1 MSKAVLISIR
11 PEWCEKV
18 ANGEKTIEVRKTRP
32 KLKTPF
38 KCYIYCTEPNTH
50 DPHKILEIHG
60 EDGKIR
66 RGNGKV
72 IGEFMCDWT
81 EATCGWRLKGKT
93 GFLEKR
99 TERETIMPEMAC
111 LSIEEMEK
119 YAGGENRCLYGW
131 HISDLVIYGKP
142 KELSEFAPVCKFK
155 QDDGT
160 CPTRL
165 VACSYQNYDYNQDGS
180 INIVEC
186 GRSVTRPPQ
195 SWCYVEVLHE

>member
-1 MSKAVLISIR
+1 MGKAVLISIR
-11 PEWCEKV
+11 PEWCEKI

-50 DPHKILEIHG
+50 DPHKFLEIHG

-93 GFLEKR
+93 GFLAKR

-131 HISDLVIYGKP
+131 HISILVIYDKP
-142 KELSEFAPVCKFK
+142 KELGEFRIPCKEYER
-155 QDDGT
+155 DNPGCGGCDYYRSMGEYPAECDCDGLK
-160 CPTRL
+160 P
-165 VACSYQNYDYNQDGS
+165 
-180 INIVEC
+180 
-186 GRSVTRPPQ
+186 VTRAPQ